1 MVPRLLSTRDHPN
14 FSDSQLSEGRLP
26 FGIIAGPVLALSFS
40 GPAVLTFPPTSR
52 GTFHKRSLMSS
63 DSAKAGGFRLSLDTW
78 AVLLALVLAAA
89 VRFHIFGTVPW

>member
-40 GPAVLTFPPTSR
+40 GPAVLTFPHFAWDVSQEE
-52 GTFHKRSLMSS
+52 SYV
-63 DSAKAGGFRLSLDTW
+63 FRQ
-78 AVLLALVLAAA
+78 
-89 VRFHIFGTVPW
+89 R